1 MIISEFQT
9 FLIMILDN
17 VKACLIAL
25 SFLSFL
31 AFIGFVFSSKESS
44 TTKEEE
50 WFIKWAKR
58 IAIICCMFVI
68 LATIIPTTKQ
78 MLATLI
84 IPKIVNN
91 QQIQNLSADTIKA
104 IGLLVN
110 GDKNESKND
119 KTNR

>member
-25 SFLSFL
+25 SFISFL

-44 TTKEEE
+44 TTEEEE

-58 IAIICCMFVI
+58 IAIICCMFVV
-68 LATIIPTTKQ
+68 LATIVPSTKQ

-91 QQIQNLSADTIKA
+91 EQIQNLSADTIKA
-104 IGLLVN
+104 ISLLVN
-110 GDKNESKND
+110 GEQNERTDK
-119 KTNR
+119 KTNK